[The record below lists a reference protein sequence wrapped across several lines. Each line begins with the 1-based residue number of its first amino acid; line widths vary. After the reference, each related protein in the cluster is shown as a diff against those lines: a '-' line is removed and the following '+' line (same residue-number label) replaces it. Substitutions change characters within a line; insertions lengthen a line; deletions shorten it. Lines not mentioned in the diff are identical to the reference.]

1 MHVLRSLTTASAV
14 VVVCLAP
21 ASLVNQSMAET
32 ISPILSFDE
41 AKALLGKGVV
51 GERLPDMPIPDTRT
65 LLPNKAGTWV
75 YNVVSGKDAGK
86 TRTNVLKTALDSE
99 HELWQRHDQDNRV
112 FSIAVSE
119 QNLTVESLAVHDHNL
134 LIEYVSGE
142 PLIKKGMKPGET
154 VSRKTDVKAVKLNH
168 PSHQRS
174 SGFLDIVVTYMGRMK
189 VTTPAGKFDTY
200 LVRRDINS
208 DVSPVKQTDT
218 IYAFYA
224 ENVGI
229 VALVSHLDVHAALIY
244 HQDTRT
250 AMVLARAPELQ

>member
-1 MHVLRSLTTASAV
+1 MVA
-14 VVVCLAP
+14 CLAP
-21 ASLVNQSMAET
+21 ASLVNQSVAGT
-32 ISPILSFDE
+32 ISPILGFED

-51 GERLPDMPIPDTRT
+51 GERLSDVPIPDTRA

-75 YNVVSGKDAGK
+75 YNVVSGKEVGK
-86 TRTNVLKTALDSE
+86 TRTNVLQQAKDPDHLD
-99 HELWQRHDQDNRV
+99 LWQRHDPGNRV
-112 FSIAVSE
+112 FSMEVSE
-119 QNLTVESLAVHDHNL
+119 EAMVVNSLAVHAHNL

-142 PLIKKGMKPGET
+142 PLVKKGMKPGET
-154 VSRKTDVKAVKLNH
+154 VSHKTDVKAVKLNH

-174 SGFLDIVVTYMGRMK
+174 SGFLEIVVTYVGRIK

-200 LVRRDINS
+200 LVRRDIKS

-224 ENVGI
+224 ENMGI
-229 VALVSHLDVHAALIY
+229 VALVSHLDVHAAFVY

-250 AMVLARAPELQ
+250 AMVLASTPKFQ

>member
-1 MHVLRSLTTASAV
+1 MVA
-14 VVVCLAP
+14 CLAP
-21 ASLVNQSMAET
+21 ASLVNQSVAGT
-32 ISPILSFDE
+32 ISPILGFED

-51 GERLPDMPIPDTRT
+51 GERLSDVPIPDTRA

-75 YNVVSGKDAGK
+75 YNVVSGKEVGK
-86 TRTNVLKTALDSE
+86 TRTNVLQQAKDPDHLD
-99 HELWQRHDQDNRV
+99 LWQRHDPGNRV
-112 FSIAVSE
+112 FSMEVSE
-119 QNLTVESLAVHDHNL
+119 EAMVVNSLAVHAHNL

-142 PLIKKGMKPGET
+142 PLVKKGMKPGET
-154 VSRKTDVKAVKLNH
+154 VSHKTDVKAVKLNH

-174 SGFLDIVVTYMGRMK
+174 SGFLEIVVTYVGRIK

-200 LVRRDINS
+200 LVRRDIKS

-224 ENVGI
+224 ENMSI
-229 VALVSHLDVHAALIY
+229 VALVSHLDVHAAFVY

-250 AMVLARAPELQ
+250 AMVLASTPKFQ